1 MWELN
6 YKESWAAKN
15 WCFWTVVLE
24 KTLKSPLDCKEI
36 KPVNHKGNQSWIF
49 IGRIDAE
56 AETPILWPPH
66 AKSWLT
72 GKDWCWEGLGA
83 EEGDGRGWDGWMASQ
98 TRWMWVWVNSGSW
111 WWTGRPGVLRFM
123 GSQRVGHNWTTELDW
138 TELSTAYILLSQ
150 CFVTINICFFN
161 NQSILNRMETSGEKL
176 TGMSHV
182 PSSYT
187 WLGIN
192 STHVFDEWIMNK
204 RRNELFVIHQFWLTI
219 LLKSRKEHS
228 KLFII

>member
-1 MWELN
+1 MWKLDCE
-6 YKESWAAKN
+6 ESW
-15 WCFWTVVLE
+15 V
-24 KTLKSPLDCKEI
+24 PKEI
-36 KPVNHKGNQSWIF
+36 QPVHSKGDQSWVF
-49 IGRIDAE
+49 FGRNDAK
-56 AETPILWPPH
+56 AETPKLWPPH
-66 AKSWLT
+66 AKSWLI
-72 GKDWCWEGLGA
+72 GKDLMLGSI
-83 EEGDGRGWDGWMASQ
+83 GGSRDGWMALP
-98 TRWMWVWVNSGSW
+98 TRWMWVWVNSGSC